1 MQASSKPCRAYMP
14 AYQSAPIPASLQAS
28 QVCNATSWLPVHLAK
43 PTHLQLLLTPGHLL
57 QAAELLA
64 QATSGRRT
72 LRERRPQMPCPS
84 CKLDIAEFMATAQIN
99 L

>member
-1 MQASSKPCRAYMP
+1 MHGTVPSEHGAAIIGLLAACQP
-14 AYQSAPIPASLQAS
+14 AEANKYTVA
-28 QVCNATSWLPVHLAK
+28 CMPVHLAK
-43 PTHLQLLLTPGHLL
+43 AMHLKLLPTPAHLL

-84 CKLDIAEFMATAQIN
+84 CKLDIAEFMSTAQIN

>member
-1 MQASSKPCRAYMP
+1 MFWGHPHIPGSQ
-14 AYQSAPIPASLQAS
+14 YQIPIPFCVSTAAANTKGLFSVDAQMHTASL
-28 QVCNATSWLPVHLAK
+28 VMWW
-43 PTHLQLLLTPGHLL
+43 LL

-72 LRERRPQMPCPS
+72 LRERRPQLPCPS